1 LHTQALQ
8 PPTMPFFF
16 CHPLAWHRVVFEA
29 RAKMRTSSLQ
39 SLFFLSSDKEAQARR
54 RASTLTLQPFSKV
67 FADLRGEV
75 LRSSCQP
82 NLV

>member
-39 SLFFLSSDKEAQARR
+39 SLFFYQAIRKLKLED
-54 RASTLTLQPFSKV
+54 ALQP
-67 FADLRGEV
+67 
-75 LRSSCQP
+75 
-82 NLV
+82 